1 MVADVARG
9 DGKDYSA
16 FHVIDIETNTQVAEY
31 KGQIGTK
38 EYGHLLVGI
47 ATEYNEALLVIENA
61 SIGWATIQTVIDR
74 GYTNLH
80 YSTKG
85 DSTRADSYFDKYMDT
100 SKMVPG
106 FSMTSK
112 VRPMIIGKFQEYI
125 SDQSV
130 IIQSSRLIEEMK
142 VFIWK
147 NGRAEAQQGYND
159 DLVMSFGIAM
169 FMRDTS
175 FKFRQQHLDM
185 SKATLNNIS
194 SNNTPFVG
202 GYNNNRNIPNPYEI
216 DNPYGGKEDIS
227 WLLR

>member
-1 MVADVARG
+1 MPTRTLWIWEPADYSRSYLVVADVARG

-16 FHVIDIETNTQVAEY
+16 FHIIDIETNTQVAEY

-47 ATEYNEALLVIENA
+47 ATEYNEALLVVENA
-61 SIGWATIQTVIDR
+61 SIGWATLQTIIDR
-74 GYTNLH
+74 GYTNLY
-80 YSTKG
+80 YSTKS
-85 DSTRADSYFDKYMDT
+85 DATLSDSYFDKYMDT

-106 FSMTSK
+106 FSMTSR

-159 DLVMSFGIAM
+159 DLVMSFGIGM

-175 FKFRQQHLDM
+175 YKFRQQHLDM
-185 SKATLNNIS
+185 SKAI
-194 SNNTPFVG
+194 F
-202 GYNNNRNIPNPYEI
+202 I
-216 DNPYGGKEDIS
+216 
-227 WLLR
+227 